1 MQFGL
6 SDILQLIGALG
17 LFLFGMKVMS
27 DALLELAGHRMRS
40 VLASMTSN
48 RMKGIGTGFLI
59 TSVIQSSSATTL
71 MVVSFA
77 NASLLSLP
85 QAISV
90 IMGANIGTTLTAWL
104 ITLLGIKVS
113 MSAIALPVIGLGF
126 GFVLAK
132 KQQWR
137 EIGSFIVGFGL
148 LFVGLDFLR
157 EALPDIEKAPGLLQ
171 FLQDYRQG
179 GFGSVLLFL
188 MLGTLIT
195 VLLQSSSATMALTLV
210 MTAAGWIPY
219 ELAAAL
225 VLGENV
231 GTTITANLAALVGN
245 YRARQTA
252 VAHLMFNLFGVAW
265 MLLAFYPFLA
275 GVAWGCQRLGS
286 GSPYLEAAAI
296 PVAISLFHTAFNSCN
311 TFLLVWFIKP
321 MSALIGRIVPQRTPP
336 SLSIEEPKFLSEQ
349 ALNYPQTAIASLEQE
364 SRYLYEHAIFEI
376 VAHALHLHRAD
387 ILSHQ
392 KAGKVVGKSRENLKT
407 DVRALYLTKVKRI
420 YSLIISHATRAQSK
434 LHLTEAEHKRI
445 SELKL
450 ANRKMVEVI
459 KDANELN
466 RNVSLYLD
474 GEHPV
479 MALEYD
485 KLRKKMIKVLRLIQ
499 AFRTETDT
507 DIYYSKMEDLAREA
521 RDEMAQGNRE
531 LDSLIR
537 SEAITPEMAT
547 SLLNDSDNLND
558 MVQNLIVVAELLYS
572 QKDRIE
578 SAGIVVGN
586 KNPVG
591 EAREPS

>member
-1 MQFGL
+1 MPGMQFGL
-6 SDILQLIGALG
+6 TDILQLIGALG

-27 DALLELAGHRMRS
+27 DALLELAGNRMRS

-48 RMKGIGTGFLI
+48 RWKGITTGFLI
-59 TSVIQSSSATTL
+59 TGVIQSSSATTL

-104 ITLLGIKVS
+104 ITLLGFKVS

-126 GFVLAK
+126 GFVLSK
-132 KQQWR
+132 NRQWR
-137 EIGSFIVGFGL
+137 EIGSFVVGFGL

-157 EALPDIEKAPGLLQ
+157 EALPDIESAPGLMH

-188 MLGTLIT
+188 LLGTLLT

-210 MTAAGWIPY
+210 MTAEGWIPY

-245 YRARQTA
+245 FRARQTA
-252 VAHLMFNLFGVAW
+252 VAHLVFNLFGVVW
-265 MLLAFYPFLA
+265 MLLAFRYFLA
-275 GVAWGCQRLGS
+275 GVAWGSQHLGAN
-286 GSPYLEAAAI
+286 SPYAEATAI
-296 PVAISLFHTAFNSCN
+296 PVAISLFHTAFNICN
-311 TFLLVWFIKP
+311 TLLLVW
-321 MSALIGRIVPQRTPP
+321 LIGPMARLIGWVVPERTPP
-336 SLSIEEPKFLSEQ
+336 SLAIEEPKFLNEQ

-387 ILSHQ
+387 ILSGQ
-392 KAGKVVGKSRENLKT
+392 KAGKVVSKSREDLKT
-407 DVRALYLTKVKRI
+407 DVRALYLSKVKRI
-420 YSLIISHATRAQSK
+420 YSLIITHATRAQSK

-445 SELKL
+445 AELKW

-466 RNVSLYLD
+466 RNVSTFLNGD
-474 GEHPV
+474 HPV
-479 MALEYD
+479 MAGEYD
-485 KLRKKMIKVLRLIQ
+485 NLRKKMIRVLRLVQ
-499 AFRTETDT
+499 AFRTEADT
-507 DIYYSKMEDLAREA
+507 ELYYGKMQALAQEA
-521 RDEMAQGNRE
+521 RLETEQGNRE
-531 LDSLIR
+531 IDRLIR
-537 SEAITPEMAT
+537 SEALSPEMAT
-547 SLLNDSDNLND
+547 SLLNDTDSLND
-558 MVQNLIVVAELLYS
+558 MVQNLIVVAELLYGRR
-572 QKDRIE
+572 DRID
-578 SAGIVVGN
+578 ATGN
-586 KNPVG
+586 SIPDKNPV
-591 EAREPS
+591 S

>member
-1 MQFGL
+1 MPFGFA
-6 SDILQLIGALG
+6 DILQLTGALG

-27 DALLELAGHRMRS
+27 DALLELAGNRMRS
-40 VLASMTSN
+40 VLAGMTSN
-48 RMKGIGTGFLI
+48 RLKGITTGFLI

-104 ITLLGIKVS
+104 ITLLGFKVS

-126 GFVLAK
+126 GFVLSK
-132 KQQWR
+132 NRKWR

-157 EALPDIEKAPGLLQ
+157 EALPNIESAPGLMQ

-188 MLGTLIT
+188 LLGTLLT

-210 MTAAGWIPY
+210 MTAEGWIPY

-231 GTTITANLAALVGN
+231 GTTITANLAALIGN

-252 VAHLMFNLFGVAW
+252 LAHLMFNLFGVVW
-265 MLLAFYPFLA
+265 MLVVFRPFLA
-275 GVAWGCQRLGS
+275 GVAWGSQHLGA
-286 GSPYLEAAAI
+286 GSPYLVAAAI
-296 PVAISLFHTAFNSCN
+296 PVAISLFHTAFNCCN
-311 TFLLVWFIKP
+311 TLLLVWFVNP
-321 MSALIGRIVPQRTPP
+321 LARLISRIIPERIGPR
-336 SLSIEEPKFLSEQ
+336 LAIEEPKFLNEQ

-387 ILSHQ
+387 ILSEQ
-392 KAGKVVGKSRENLKT
+392 KAGSVVSKSREDLKT
-407 DVRALYLTKVKRI
+407 DVRALYLSKVKRI
-420 YSLIISHATRAQSK
+420 YSLIIAYATRAQSN
-434 LHLTEAEHKRI
+434 LHLSEAQHRRVAEI
-445 SELKL
+445 KL

-459 KDANELN
+459 RDATDLN
-466 RNVSLYLD
+466 RNISLYLD
-474 GEHPV
+474 GEYPA
-479 MALEYD
+479 MAREYD
-485 KLRKKMIKVLRLIQ
+485 KFRKKMIKVLRVLQ
-499 AFRTETDT
+499 AFRTEKDT
-507 DIYYSKMEDLAREA
+507 DRNYEKMQELAQEA
-521 RDEMAQGNRE
+521 HSELEAGNRAM
-531 LDSLIR
+531 DSLIR
-537 SEAITPEMAT
+537 KEEITPEMAS
-547 SLLNDSDNLND
+547 SLFNDSDNLND
-558 MVQNLIVVAELLYS
+558 MVQNLIVVAELLYGR
-572 QKDRIE
+572 KDRIE
-578 SAGIVVGN
+578 TPAQPNGTQSQIP
-586 KNPVG
+586 KT
-591 EAREPS
+591 